1 MGFNHDL
8 VMSRDLNMILQSNI
22 VIEPVTNEYGWVK
35 KTDHKALW
43 P

>member
-1 MGFNHDL
+1 MLEHDFTIKH
-8 VMSRDLNMILQSNI
+8 SDLTSDY
-22 VIEPVTNEYGWVK
+22 NEYGWVK